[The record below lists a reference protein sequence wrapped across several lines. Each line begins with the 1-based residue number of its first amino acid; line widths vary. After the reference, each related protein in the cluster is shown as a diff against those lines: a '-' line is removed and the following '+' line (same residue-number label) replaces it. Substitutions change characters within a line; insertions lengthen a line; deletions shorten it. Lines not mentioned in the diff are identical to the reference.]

1 MPKCCYDPTYIFVGW
16 SVWGKGLFVC
26 RGRFVCVS
34 GRLIDIYGKDK
45 ICSAIFL
52 TENKASLPSPRED
65 WLSRGGLVLRTFGC
79 QGE

>member
-1 MPKCCYDPTYIFVGW
+1 MCVGE
-16 SVWGKGLFVC
+16 G
-26 RGRFVCVS
+26 FVCVS